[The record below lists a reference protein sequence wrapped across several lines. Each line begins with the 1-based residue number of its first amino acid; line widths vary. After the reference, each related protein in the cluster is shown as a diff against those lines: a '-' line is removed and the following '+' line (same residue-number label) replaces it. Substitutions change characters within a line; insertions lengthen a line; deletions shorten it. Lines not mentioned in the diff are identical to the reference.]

1 MCGRG
6 VRAGVMLRA
15 SEADLPDGW
24 REQVAQVCYAA
35 TSRGKEARGVVGMT
49 SLFVLESMPSFQF
62 SARTLL
68 LVLCGYDNRFD
79 STARASDAGL
89 QRLPRF
95 SISTRTDM
103 TPRHELIIPPE
114 NMHG

>member
-1 MCGRG
+1 
-6 VRAGVMLRA
+6 MLRA
-15 SEADLPDGW
+15 SSDDLPDGW

-49 SLFVLESMPSFQF
+49 SLFVLESMPGFQF
-62 SARTLL
+62 SARSLL
-68 LVLCGYDNRFD
+68 LVLCGYDDRFD
-79 STARASDAGL
+79 STARASDARL

-95 SISTRTDM
+95 SISTRIDM

-114 NMHG
+114 NTHG